1 MAEHRQQY
9 PITVLCKT
17 LEVSESGYYAWR
29 SRPVSQHCREDA
41 RLCADIQQIF
51 LDHRQVYGSPRIHAV
66 LKTRGI
72 QCSRKRVV
80 RLMQQL
86 GLSAQ
91 VKKRRKP
98 TTRSN
103 PAARFAP
110 NHLNRECAASSPN
123 QKWVTD
129 TKAVETAEGWLY
141 LAVIL
146 DLFSRLVVGWA
157 MAATEDA
164 QLVELALRMA
174 LAHRHP
180 AEGLLHHSDRGSEL
194 TSDRYLAVLQEA
206 GIEVSMSRTGDCY
219 DNAAMESFFATQTKE
234 FTGRVR
240 FQTRQEARSAI
251 FEYLECFYNPVRLHS
266 TLQYVSPVAF
276 DQTPPLHE
284 APT

>member
-1 MAEHRQQY
+1 
-9 PITVLCKT
+9 VLCKT

-29 SRPVSQHCREDA
+29 SRKVSQHCREDA
-41 RLCADIQQIF
+41 RLCAEIQQIF

-66 LKTRGI
+66 LKARGI
-72 QCSRKRVV
+72 HCSRKRVV

-110 NHLNRECAASSPN
+110 NHLNREFAASSPN

-157 MAATEDA
+157 MAATEDT

-174 LAHRHP
+174 LARRRP
-180 AEGLLHHSDRGSEL
+180 PEGLLHHSDRGSEF
-194 TSDRYLAVLQEA
+194 TSDRYLAVLRAA

-219 DNAAMESFFATQTKE
+219 DNAAMESFFATLTRE
-234 FTGRVR
+234 CTDRVR
-240 FQTRQEARSAI
+240 FESRQEARVTI
-251 FEYLECFYNPVRLHS
+251 FEYLECFYNPIRLHS
-266 TLQYVSPVAF
+266 TLQYVSPVVF
-276 DQTPPLHE
+276 EQVFEQPMS
-284 APT
+284 